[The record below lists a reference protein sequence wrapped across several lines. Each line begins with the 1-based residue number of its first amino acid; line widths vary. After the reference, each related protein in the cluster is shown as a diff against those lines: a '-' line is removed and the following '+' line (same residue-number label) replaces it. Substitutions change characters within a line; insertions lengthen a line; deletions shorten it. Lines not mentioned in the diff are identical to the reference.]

1 MSLHLGLLRL
11 LPAVALAGCSTAHE
25 FRVASV
31 GSGSGAAAAAP
42 SGPSPSVRP
51 PSVVSGNV
59 ILGRG
64 VGFVPA
70 AAQPGVVRGTVTGVL
85 GPTGQTLVQLRN
97 GTSLVVNAVGGALGD
112 VVSINLAQG
121 QVVGGPTS
129 LVGVSIGG
137 GTHSAGGQLV
147 GVSVGGALVGGS
159 SGGSNSLLPVNA
171 GQALGTVSSSVTKIT
186 QPVTSTVTTLGGALT
201 HLCC

>member
-1 MSLHLGLLRL
+1 MEGRTMSLHLGLLRL

-42 SGPSPSVRP
+42 SPTPSVRP

-64 VGFVPA
+64 IGVVPA
-70 AAQPGVVRGTVTGVL
+70 ATQPGVVRGTVTGVL

-97 GTSLVVNAVGGALGD
+97 GTSLLVNAVGGALGD

-137 GTHSAGGQLV
+137 GTHS
-147 GVSVGGALVGGS
+147 
-159 SGGSNSLLPVNA
+159 
-171 GQALGTVSSSVTKIT
+171 
-186 QPVTSTVTTLGGALT
+186 
-201 HLCC
+201 